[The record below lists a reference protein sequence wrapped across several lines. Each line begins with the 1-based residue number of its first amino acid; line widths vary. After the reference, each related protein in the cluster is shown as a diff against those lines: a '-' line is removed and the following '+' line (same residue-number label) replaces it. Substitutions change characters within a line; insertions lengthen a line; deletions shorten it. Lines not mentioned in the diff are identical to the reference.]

1 MEKLLAFATEL
12 QAQGGGSANPPPPS
26 NPQNLDTSVL
36 DHIFGSNPADEMRH
50 AMDGIE
56 DESVPLDQKEI
67 AFDNLEMLVEQIDN
81 ANNLKP
87 LQMWPR
93 LLKQLDSPEPSLR
106 KLTAWVIATAVQ
118 NNPRS
123 QNDLIENDGLT
134 KLFASLDKE
143 DSDEAK
149 NKILYAIT
157 SELKHNEPGVLALDN
172 IENAWDQLDAILTL
186 KHSNMTKRVIFFF
199 NSLLIQDDKSKQ
211 VLLEKAKSYSFTDKV
226 YQFALQHSADEDCV
240 AKALHTLA
248 LFFRYHIIVSDVNGL
263 VQSVKEFQTIYP
275 EIFTTEEWKSF
286 HDSLEKSLNH

>member
-26 NPQNLDTSVL
+26 NQKLDTSVL

-50 AMDGIE
+50 AMNGIE

-67 AFDNLEMLVEQIDN
+67 AFDNLEMLVEHIDN

-93 LLKQLDSPEPSLR
+93 LLKQLENPEPSLR
-106 KLTAWVIATAVQ
+106 KLCAWVIATAVQ

-123 QNDLIENDGLT
+123 QNDLIENDGLN
-134 KLFASLDKE
+134 KLFTSLQKE

-149 NKILYAIT
+149 SKILYAIT
-157 SELKHNEPGVLALDN
+157 SELKHNEPGVFLLDK
-172 IENAWDQLDAILTL
+172 IENAWSQLDAILDM

-199 NSLLIQDDKSKQ
+199 NSLLIQEDNSKQ
-211 VLLEKAKSYSFTDKV
+211 VLFEKAKAYSFTNKV
-226 YQFALQHSADEDCV
+226 YQFALQHSSDEDCV
-240 AKALHTLA
+240 AKALHTLS
-248 LFFRYHIIVSDVNGL
+248 LFSKHGLNVSDVQSL
-263 VQSVKEFQTIYP
+263 VKSVKEFESTYP

-286 HDSLEKSLNH
+286 HDSLEKSL

>member
-12 QAQGGGSANPPPPS
+12 QAQGGGSTNPPPPS
-26 NPQNLDTSVL
+26 NNQNLDTSVL

-93 LLKQLDSPEPSLR
+93 LLKQLENPEPSLR
-106 KLTAWVIATAVQ
+106 KLSAWVIATAVQ

-134 KLFASLDKE
+134 KLFTSLHKE
-143 DSDEAK
+143 DSDEARS
-149 NKILYAIT
+149 KILYAIT
-157 SELKHNEPGVLALDN
+157 SELKHNEPGVLSLDK
-172 IENAWDQLDAILTL
+172 IENGWNQLDAILDM

-199 NSLLIQDDKSKQ
+199 NSLLIQEDKSKQ
-211 VLLEKAKSYSFTDKV
+211 VLLEKAKTYSFTNKV
-226 YQFALQHSADEDCV
+226 YQFALQHSSDEDCV

-248 LFFRYHIIVSDVNGL
+248 LFFKHNLSVSDVQSF
-263 VQSVKEFQTIYP
+263 VKSVKEFQSTYP

-286 HDSLEKSLNH
+286 HDSLEKSL